1 MIRRRMPL
9 LLFEDMDEAANY
21 LAENNSESILLDGLD
36 AAFLGAVESAGE
48 KPVALYDQ
56 RKILEILVHVDG
68 MSYDEAVEHFYY
80 NVFSLKGSGG
90 SPRFLYGMVDSW
102 RKPVQDLG
110 I

>member
-9 LLFEDMDEAANY
+9 LLFEDMEDATNY
-21 LAENNSESILLDGLD
+21 LAENNPDSIILSGLD
-36 AAFLGAVESAGE
+36 AAFLGVVESAGE

-68 MSYDEAVEHFYY
+68 MKYDEAVEHFYY
-80 NVFSLKGSGG
+80 NIFGLKISNG
-90 SPRFLYGMVDSW
+90 SPRFLYGMSDSW
-102 RKPVQDLG
+102 WKPSRELE